1 MRTRSLLPLGAVAVV
16 ALALT
21 GCAGDAGTADS
32 ADSGATSAAGC
43 AGTGIETTAS
53 TELAELLPAS
63 VADAGTLQIG
73 TDPTLPPYEFTDEND
88 ELAGLDIELGYLIGC
103 KLGLDVEYSTIDFA
117 GLLTAVQAGRY
128 DLAIAGISDTPE
140 RAEVLDLVDYQTE
153 GTAIIVPKGNP
164 DGVETIDDLCGLSV
178 AAVQGS
184 VPLELLTRKNETCAD
199 PIQLLPLP
207 SSSDGFLAVRSGR
220 ADASM
225 ETLGSAIYY
234 QQSEEHGGD
243 LEALTTELYAQGYQA
258 IAFPKDEESV
268 QLRDAVQAALTEL
281 VEDGAYAELYEK
293 WGLEANMVDTITVN
307 DSQRFADKYY
317 NVG

>member
-1 MRTRSLLPLGAVAVV
+1 MRTRTLLPLGAVAVV
-16 ALALT
+16 AIALT
-21 GCAGDAGTADS
+21 GCAGDAGTA
-32 ADSGATSAAGC
+32 ADGGASTAAADGC
-43 AGTGIETTAS
+43 SGTGIEATAS
-53 TELAELLPAS
+53 AELAGLVPAA
-63 VADAGTLQIG
+63 VADTGALQVG

-153 GTAIIVPKGNP
+153 GTAIIVPEGNP

-207 SSSDGFLAVRSGR
+207 SSSDGFLAVRAGR

-268 QLRDAVQAALTEL
+268 KLRDAVQAALTEL
-281 VEDGAYAELYEK
+281 IEDGAYAELYEK

-317 NVG
+317 NVD

>member
-1 MRTRSLLPLGAVAVV
+1 MRTSTLLPIGAAVV

-21 GCAGDAGTADS
+21 GCAAGTGDGDATA
-32 ADSGATSAAGC
+32 AATDGC

-53 TELAELLPAS
+53 AELAAQLPAA
-63 VADAGTLQIG
+63 VAEAGKVEIG

-88 ELAGLDIELGYLIGC
+88 QLTGLDIELGHLIGC
-103 KLGLDVEYSTIDFA
+103 KLGLDVEYATIDFA

-128 DLAIAGISDTPE
+128 DFAIAGISDTPE
-140 RAEVLDLVDYQTE
+140 RAEVMDLVDYQTE

-164 DGVETIDDLCGLSV
+164 EGIQTIDDLCGLSV

-184 VPLELLTRKNETCAD
+184 VPLELLTRKNDSCAE

-207 SSSDGFLAVRSGR
+207 SSSEGFLAVRAGR

-243 LEALTTELYAQGYQA
+243 LEALTNELYAQGYQA
-258 IAFPKDEESV
+258 IAFPKDEESAE
-268 QLRDAVQAALTEL
+268 LRDAVQGALSAL
-281 VEDGAYAELYEK
+281 IEDGAYAELYEK

>member
-1 MRTRSLLPLGAVAVV
+1 MRTRMILPIGAAVV
-16 ALALT
+16 ALALS
-21 GCAGDAGTADS
+21 GCSADAGDGDGGGAKAAAD
-32 ADSGATSAAGC
+32 GC
-43 AGTGIETTAS
+43 AGTGIEATAS
-53 TELAELLPAS
+53 TELADLLPEAI
-63 VADAGTLQIG
+63 AEAGTLQVG

-88 ELAGLDIELGYLIGC
+88 ELAGLDIELGHLIGC
-103 KLGLDVEYSTIDFA
+103 KLGVDVEYSTIDFA

-128 DLAIAGISDTPE
+128 DFAIAGISDTPE
-140 RAEVLDLVDYQTE
+140 RSEVLDLIDYQTE

-164 DGVETIDDLCGLSV
+164 EGVETIDDLCGLSV

-184 VPLELLTRKNETCAD
+184 VPLELLTRKNETCAE

-207 SSSDGFLAVRSGR
+207 SSSDGFLAVRAGR

-258 IAFPKDEESV
+258 IAFPKDSAE
-268 QLRDAVQAALTEL
+268 LRDAVQAALTEL
-281 VEDGAYAELYEK
+281 VADGAYAELYEK

>member
-1 MRTRSLLPLGAVAVV
+1 MRTRKLLPFGAVAVV
-16 ALALT
+16 AFALT
-21 GCAGDAGTADS
+21 GCAGDPGADAGTGTADA
-32 ADSGATSAAGC
+32 ADGC
-43 AGTGIETTAS
+43 AGTGIAVTESA
-53 TELAELLPAS
+53 ELAELLPESIAE
-63 VADAGTLQIG
+63 AGVIEVG

-88 ELAGLDIELGYLIGC
+88 QLAGLDIELGHLIGC
-103 KLGLDVEYSTIDFA
+103 KLGVDVNYATIDFA

-128 DLAIAGISDTPE
+128 DFAIAGISDTPE
-140 RAEVLDLVDYQTE
+140 RAEVMDLVDYQTE
-153 GTAIIVPKGNP
+153 GTAIIVPRGNP
-164 DGVETIDDLCGLSV
+164 KDIATIDDLCGLSV

-184 VPLELLTRKNETCAD
+184 VPLELLTRKNESCDD
-199 PIQLLPLP
+199 PIKLLPLP

-258 IAFPKDEESV
+258 IAFPKNEESAA
-268 QLRDAVQAALTEL
+268 LRDAVQAALTEL
-281 VEDGAYAELYEK
+281 IEDGAYAELYET
-293 WGLEANMVDTITVN
+293 WGLEANIIDTVTVN

-317 NVG
+317 NVD